1 MTIEDRFAI
10 RAIHPDMAISA
21 ASLAIS
27 YRNVAK
33 GIDASI
39 PDGRMKAL
47 ALTELEAS
55 FNWAMRALA
64 DASWAEQ

>member
-1 MTIEDRFAI
+1 MAIEERFAI
-10 RAIHPDMAISA
+10 RSVHPDMAMSA
-21 ASLAIS
+21 TNLVIQ
-27 YRNVAK
+27 YRSVAK